1 VQVLLLI
8 IEINSELFFFWF
20 IGKALNEKKAEIRIQ
35 FRDAPGGMFDE
46 QISETD
52 KNAKLARD
60 ELVIRVQPN
69 EAIYLKLNT
78 KRPGEMSFSIEETEL
93 DLTYGDRYKGVK
105 LPDAYERLILDVFMG
120 SKINFVRSDELQEA
134 WRIVDPILAEIDKKQ
149 HPVIPYT
156 FGTYGLS
163 EAFDAAAKHGYIF
176 RGTYVW
182 KEERTGSEPKTENKK

>member
-1 VQVLLLI
+1 
-8 IEINSELFFFWF
+8 LFL
-20 IGKALNEKKAEIRIQ
+20 GKALNEKKAEIRIQ

-52 KNAKLARD
+52 QNAKLARD
-60 ELVIRVQPN
+60 ELVMRVQPN
-69 EAIYLKLNT
+69 EAIYLKVNT

-134 WRIVDPILAEIDKKQ
+134 WRIVDPILAEIEKKKHQ
-149 HPVIPYT
+149 VIPYT
-156 FGTYGLS
+156 FGTFGIR

-182 KEERTGSEPKTENKK
+182 KDERAGSSDSNKEQTKGENKK

>member
-1 VQVLLLI
+1 M
-8 IEINSELFFFWF
+8 
-20 IGKALNEKKAEIRIQ
+20 IGKALNEKKAEIRVQ

-46 QISETD
+46 D
-52 KNAKLARD
+52 LKADDPNGKLARD

-78 KRPGEMSFSIEETEL
+78 KRPGEMGFTIEETEL
-93 DLTYGDRYKGVK
+93 DLTYGERYKGVK

-134 WRIVDPILAEIDKKQ
+134 WRIVDPILAEIDKKK
-149 HPVIPYT
+149 HRIIPYK
-156 FGTYGLS
+156 FGAFGLR
-163 EAFDAAAKHGYIF
+163 EAFEAAAKHGYIF

-182 KEERTGSEPKTENKK
+182 KDERSASDAQKDENKGEKKK